1 MERCV
6 LNSWIGVRFLFQQM
20 GQAKQGNRGDQR
32 KDGRGQEIRV
42 IFRQKKRRKDVYSCN
57 NKFLVIGIY
66 TDMIPMFASFFFPFF
81 SLPPLYF
88 VFQRW
93 VVVYQK

>member
-6 LNSWIGVRFLFQQM
+6 LNSWVGVRFLFQQM

-42 IFRQKKRRKDVYSCN
+42 IFRQKKKKKRCVQ
-57 NKFLVIGIY
+57 L
-66 TDMIPMFASFFFPFF
+66 
-81 SLPPLYF
+81 
-88 VFQRW
+88 
-93 VVVYQK
+93 